1 MFCQNCGNKIES
13 EDYIFCDQCGTKV
26 REEKALEDNNIKN
39 IDESMDE
46 VENAE
51 TLDENPEET
60 DISKNNN
67 WLDKYIQKG

>member
-1 MFCQNCGNKIES
+1 MFCQNCRNKIES

-26 REEKALEDNNIKN
+26 REKKALEDNNIEN
-39 IDESMDE
+39 IDESMNE

>member
-26 REEKALEDNNIKN
+26 REEKFSEDSNSEINEKSEVIEKPENIEKK
-39 IDESMDE
+39 E
-46 VENAE
+46 
-51 TLDENPEET
+51 EET
-60 DISKNNN
+60 YIPENKN

>member
-26 REEKALEDNNIKN
+26 REEKVLEDNNIEN
-39 IDESMDE
+39 IDESMEE
-46 VENAE
+46 VKNAKP
-51 TLDENPEET
+51 LDENPEET
-60 DISKNNN
+60 DISKNKN